1 MELDQAGKVAV
12 VTGSAGSIG
21 ARTAVRLAE
30 DGCDVALMDFAAPE
44 ETPERAVS
52 ACGRRTLALR
62 CDLTQPPDVEAAVR
76 RVLDTFGGID
86 ILVNS
91 AGVMSLGDIE
101 ELDVADWDRV
111 VGVNLKSAFVCSR
124 AVIPHLKARRSGKI
138 VNVAS
143 ALGHAPV
150 PAAGAYAAAAA
161 GVIALGRTLALE
173 LGSHKVSVNT
183 VAPGLINGDAV
194 PWHLAFATWGLPG
207 SDVKRAGHPD
217 DVAKV
222 VVFLASSAFD
232 YVTGQ
237 TIFVNGGALMP

>member
-1 MELDQAGKVAV
+1 MELNLAGKVAV

-21 ARTAVRLAE
+21 ARTAVRLADE
-30 DGCDVALMDFAAPE
+30 GCDVAAMDFLPPE
-44 ETPERAVS
+44 ETVEQAIA
-52 ACGRRTLALR
+52 ACGRRALCLR
-62 CDLTQPPDVEAAVR
+62 CDLTQPSDVAASLGRVR
-76 RVLDTFGGID
+76 DAFGGID

-91 AGVMSLGDIE
+91 AGVVSLGEIE
-101 ELDVADWDRV
+101 ELDVAKWDRA
-111 VGVNLKSAFVCSR
+111 VGVNLKSAFICSR

-143 ALGHAPV
+143 ALGHTPV
-150 PAAGAYAAAAA
+150 PSAGPYAAASA

-173 LGSHKVSVNT
+173 LGSHRITVNT
-183 VAPGLINGDAV
+183 VAPGLVNGEAV
-194 PWHLAFATWGLPG
+194 PWHLAFATWGLAG
-207 SDVKRAGHPD
+207 SDLRRTGLPD

-237 TIFVNGGALMP
+237 TLFVNGGAVMP